1 MVKPHMTCGNDA
13 QAHAHKP
20 ATKPHLYQTY
30 TIPFRISRPSTR
42 LKSNATNPATKNLPN
57 IGITNRNPDYA
68 NHIQRGCENDD
79 SNAECPTT
87 PSTTKAASRLGHCPI
102 HSRKSDTNDG
112 SGEFQHKRPR
122 RDTHGRAWDGAPPGG
137 KWWGWEARGSKSR
150 LCCLDLFD
158 PVKKKVKS
166 KGQSRIDQYKCQDK
180 RSNND
185 IGHGRGTEYASS
197 KWEGMSAEALKS
209 NKHTHAKKYHVGV
222 YI

>member
-1 MVKPHMTCGNDA
+1 
-13 QAHAHKP
+13 
-20 ATKPHLYQTY
+20 
-30 TIPFRISRPSTR
+30 ISRPSTR
-42 LKSNATNPATKNLPN
+42 LKSNATNPATENLPN
-57 IGITNRNPDYA
+57 VGITNRNLDYA

-150 LCCLDLFD
+150 LHRYFRFAILDCRLNALQYPPSGLQLD
-158 PVKKKVKS
+158 KGNSKESLSENMITTITNGRPVLCRLRFGWLS
-166 KGQSRIDQYKCQDK
+166 GPCQLNANA
-180 RSNND
+180 R
-185 IGHGRGTEYASS
+185 T
-197 KWEGMSAEALKS
+197 
-209 NKHTHAKKYHVGV
+209 
-222 YI
+222 